1 MPRIAKS
8 DVNAALARA
17 ATTISRAGGP
27 DGRTSRAE
35 LKAALTSLSGTE
47 RALTEVFFRFVD
59 HRDFRAG
66 AQVTKTDIDRAV
78 SYAKEKLAAKYDL
91 NRNGLSAAEV
101 KSMSLT
107 GKLAVDL
114 ARELKAAAAT
124 EPLDK
129 SAFLEHVKFTS
140 DRTLT
145 SADLASVSP
154 ALARQIIAAC
164 HDASYTDVKT
174 LADAFKAV
182 DHGELFVREGTDR
195 KTGAAYVSVD
205 FGAGG
210 NVAGAIFKGGSSRV
224 AISIQD
230 GEFFPA

>member
-17 ATTISRAGGP
+17 ATTISRAGVP

-35 LKAALTSLSGTE
+35 LKAALSSLSGPE

-66 AQVTKTDIDRAV
+66 AQVTKTDVDRAV
-78 SYAKEKLAAKYDL
+78 SYAKEKLVAKYDL

-114 ARELKAAAAT
+114 ARELKAAAAN
-124 EPLDK
+124 EPIDK
-129 SAFLEHVKFTS
+129 SAFLEQVKFT
-140 DRTLT
+140 R
-145 SADLASVSP
+145 
-154 ALARQIIAAC
+154 
-164 HDASYTDVKT
+164 
-174 LADAFKAV
+174 
-182 DHGELFVREGTDR
+182 GE
-195 KTGAAYVSVD
+195 
-205 FGAGG
+205 
-210 NVAGAIFKGGSSRV
+210 AGACGVEV
-224 AISIQD
+224 A
-230 GEFFPA
+230 AA

>member
-1 MPRIAKS
+1 MSRISRS
-8 DVNAALARA
+8 DVTSALQRA
-17 ATTISRAGGP
+17 ATNITRAAGA

-35 LKAALTSLSGTE
+35 LKAALTSLTGPE
-47 RALTEVFFRFVD
+47 QKLTEVFFRFVD

-78 SYAKEKLAAKYDL
+78 RYANETLVAKYDL

-114 ARELKAAAAT
+114 ARELKAAGAG
-124 EPLDK
+124 PIDK
-129 SAFLEHVKFTS
+129 QAFLEQVKFTS

-145 SADLASVSP
+145 SADRASISP
-154 ALARQIIAAC
+154 ALAKQIITAC
-164 HDASYTDVKT
+164 HEASYSDVKN
-174 LADAFKAV
+174 LADAFKTV
-182 DHGELFVREGTDR
+182 DNGEIFVREGNDR
-195 KTGAAYVSVD
+195 KTGAKYLSVD

-210 NVAGAIFKGGSSRV
+210 NVAGAIFKAGSNRV
-224 AISIQD
+224 AISIHD
-230 GEFFPA
+230 GEFYAP